1 VEIQNGSFVAVA
13 RRAAFSEC
21 EAAGGSVQAA
31 QLGVGQARA
40 DAPGVDKVS
49 RIVVVGEQQGADVCP

>member
-1 VEIQNGSFVAVA
+1 MQAVQL
-13 RRAAFSEC
+13 S
-21 EAAGGSVQAA
+21 AGHAC
-31 QLGVGQARA
+31 A